1 MAEPASNEAVT
12 AALEKLEEIMNS
24 AILKN
29 IDMQEKGIKYQEHI
43 TAVNVQLA
51 QVAAR
56 ASKQVPQ
63 G

>member
-1 MAEPASNEAVT
+1 MATKYGNVDDAMAGLQKT
-12 AALEKLEEIMNS
+12 MND
-24 AILKN
+24 AIIN
-29 IDMQEKGIKYQEHI
+29 NVYMQEIGIEHQEKI